1 MTANIEQFT
10 SEATAGNMKLL
21 VKFSK
26 YSKYSSDV
34 ALMFSSLSW
43 SLSVDCLLLSLAM
56 TMVKEMLNLDM
67 ATGCMALTEGMERIV
82 ATRLN
87 ITGGDGLLSRES

>member
-10 SEATAGNMKLL
+10 TEATAGKMKLL

-56 TMVKEMLNLDM
+56 TMVKEMLDM

-87 ITGGDGLLSRES
+87 ITGGDDLLSRES

>member
-1 MTANIEQFT
+1 
-10 SEATAGNMKLL
+10 
-21 VKFSK
+21 
-26 YSKYSSDV
+26 
-34 ALMFSSLSW
+34 
-43 SLSVDCLLLSLAM
+43 M